1 MDSKKIYSA
10 AYISVMLTVFAIM
23 AAVFNIMPRSKVSQL
38 EKRELAKFPTF
49 TADKLLS
56 GSFTKDISSWYSDT
70 EPYREQ
76 FMQLSM
82 NIKDVISVA
91 LSEDNVR
98 FHASNTPVQT
108 EEDTY
113 DEEAERNVGEYK
125 NRQTADENAK
135 IANAGILIVGKGD
148 KARALMA
155 FGGSSKGGGNY
166 AEAANKYK
174 EVFGPKVNVYCMVIP
189 TAAEFYCPD
198 AARSRTSP
206 QRPVINNI
214 HSKLAP
220 GVHAVDIYTPLGQH
234 ASEDIYLRTD
244 HHWAPLGAYYAAQ
257 KFAQVAR
264 VPFKTLK
271 SYERHVVHRYV
282 GSMYGYSKDI
292 AIKNAP
298 EDFVFYT
305 PKGVSYTTTYIDYTV
320 DRDYRVTST
329 SKPHKGNFFCHFKD
343 GSGAAYC
350 TFMGSDMR
358 ITQVR
363 TGVKNH
369 RRLMILKDSFG
380 NAIPGYLFYSFE
392 EIHVV
397 DYRYFGRNMK
407 RYVEENH
414 ITDIL
419 FANNIF
425 NAYSPKIYKRYLGF
439 LSQGDSAV
447 GGAAPKVKD
456 KPTAPAEKSDA
467 HAAAPAATEKPAE
480 KHAEKDGQPTD
491 KKTDKK
497 AEKKDEKTTEKAAEK
512 ETKKPKEAE

>member
-166 AEAANKYK
+166 AEAANK
-174 EVFGPKVNVYCMVIP
+174 
-189 TAAEFYCPD
+189 
-198 AARSRTSP
+198 
-206 QRPVINNI
+206 
-214 HSKLAP
+214 
-220 GVHAVDIYTPLGQH
+220 
-234 ASEDIYLRTD
+234 
-244 HHWAPLGAYYAAQ
+244 
-257 KFAQVAR
+257 
-264 VPFKTLK
+264 
-271 SYERHVVHRYV
+271 
-282 GSMYGYSKDI
+282 
-292 AIKNAP
+292 
-298 EDFVFYT
+298 
-305 PKGVSYTTTYIDYTV
+305 
-320 DRDYRVTST
+320 
-329 SKPHKGNFFCHFKD
+329 
-343 GSGAAYC
+343 
-350 TFMGSDMR
+350 
-358 ITQVR
+358 
-363 TGVKNH
+363 
-369 RRLMILKDSFG
+369 
-380 NAIPGYLFYSFE
+380 
-392 EIHVV
+392 
-397 DYRYFGRNMK
+397 
-407 RYVEENH
+407 
-414 ITDIL
+414 
-419 FANNIF
+419 
-425 NAYSPKIYKRYLGF
+425 
-439 LSQGDSAV
+439 
-447 GGAAPKVKD
+447 
-456 KPTAPAEKSDA
+456 
-467 HAAAPAATEKPAE
+467 
-480 KHAEKDGQPTD
+480 
-491 KKTDKK
+491 
-497 AEKKDEKTTEKAAEK
+497 
-512 ETKKPKEAE
+512 